1 MKSEDLMTAT
11 QVDLD
16 RTEASLQGKQEAMNV
31 LKRELLCLM
40 ALDTN
45 ENDAKDCLVK
55 LEWVEVYAFD
65 AILEQLEVDKKQK
78 EKDVT
83 KARVILQKA
92 EDVANEN
99 NNIDNIEAKK
109 KESLLQ
115 EDLDSVV
122 ADIAQN
128 KLATKQKNAECI
140 NLATDLRMI
149 SMSKAENFSR
159 LSATRQEVNNIM
171 DIVTMRVHGCVC

>member
-16 RTEASLQGKQEAMNV
+16 RTEASLQGKQDAMNV
-31 LKRELLCLM
+31 LKKELVCLM

-65 AILEQLEVDKKQK
+65 AVLEQLEGEKKLK
-78 EKDVT
+78 EKEVT
-83 KARVILQKA
+83 KARAILQKA

-99 NNIDNIEAKK
+99 NNFDNIEAKK

-128 KLATKQKNAECI
+128 KQAIKQKNAECI
-140 NLATDLRMI
+140 ALQTDVRMM
-149 SMSKAENFSR
+149 SMSKAEHFAR
-159 LSATRQEVNNIM
+159 LSATRQEV
-171 DIVTMRVHGCVC
+171 RKRLYFCSSA

>member
-1 MKSEDLMTAT
+1 MTAT

-16 RTEASLQGKQEAMNV
+16 RTEASLQGKQDAMNI
-31 LKRELLCLM
+31 LKKELVCLM

-65 AILEQLEVDKKQK
+65 AILGQLEGEKKLK
-78 EKDVT
+78 EKEVT
-83 KARVILQKA
+83 KARAILLKA
-92 EDVANEN
+92 EEIANEN

-115 EDLDSVV
+115 EDLDTVV

-128 KLATKQKNAECI
+128 KLAIKQKNAECMSVQ
-140 NLATDLRMI
+140 TDLRMM
-149 SMSKAENFSR
+149 SMGKAENFSR
-159 LSATRQEVNNIM
+159 LSATRQEVRDYHYFYFM
-171 DIVTMRVHGCVC
+171 TV